1 MEFARQLHN
10 TTNCNVYVNADP
22 VTAHMGHH
30 ASLGPITSLIS
41 GPKVAGFLLTQELT
55 ALDNF
60 MRDPHKPVVA
70 IIGGSNVSAK
80 VQAMKNLIV
89 YRKVDKLIFVGGIAF
104 PFLKV
109 QGYNV
114 DSCMFEE
121 EPGLRAQALYNATV
135 VLELAKG
142 YGVDLVLPVDHL
154 MAKPTGLNPENVKVN
169 KIRGKFSRLK
179 AYDIGPGTL
188 SLIEKK
194 MRDTKTILFNGI
206 AGKYEDEMFCHGTN
220 HILDL
225 VFACEAESKIKRNP
239 RLYLVF
245 TVLPQHR
252 KGLAQNLLPQGRT
265 SLQ

>member
-1 MEFARQLHN
+1 MFRSGETSEDDNEVMEFAKQLHD

-70 IIGGSNVSAK
+70 IIGGANVTDK

-89 YRKVDKLIFVGGIAF
+89 YGKVDKLIFVGGIAF
-104 PFLKV
+104 PFLKM
-109 QGYNV
+109 QGHDV
-114 DSCMFEE
+114 DNCMFEE
-121 EPGLRAQALYNATV
+121 DQDSRALALYSATV

-142 YGVDLVLPVDHL
+142 YGVDIVLPVDHL

-169 KIRGKFSRLK
+169 KISGKFSRLK
-179 AYDIGPGTL
+179 AYDIGPVRSL
-188 SLIEKK
+188 SY
-194 MRDTKTILFNGI
+194 R
-206 AGKYEDEMFCHGTN
+206 
-220 HILDL
+220 
-225 VFACEAESKIKRNP
+225 KR
-239 RLYLVF
+239 
-245 TVLPQHR
+245 
-252 KGLAQNLLPQGRT
+252 
-265 SLQ
+265 